1 MGFKLRVHFP
11 KFSAPL
17 MAKTVRQIRKGRR
30 KNGMDLCYLHGILH
44 FVRDLQLSLSVKEL

>member
-1 MGFKLRVHFP
+1 MGFKLGVHFP

-17 MAKTVRQIRKGRR
+17 MAKIVRQIKKGRR
-30 KNGMDLCYLHGILH
+30 KNGMDLCYLHGVLH